1 MESVTKTGTILVVDD
16 DPDFRQ
22 EMKYYL
28 ERDGFTVVEAT
39 GQREASERI
48 RDLKPDLAVVNL
60 VMEQLDSGFVLSYHI
75 KKAYPTVPVIL
86 VTASTGDTHL
96 DFDTATESERSWIK
110 ADVLLQK
117 PLRYEQIKREILRL
131 L

>member
-1 MESVTKTGTILVVDD
+1 MESVTQTGTILVVDD

-28 ERDGFTVVEAT
+28 ERDGFTVVEAAS
-39 GQREASERI
+39 QREASDRI
-48 RDLKPDLAVVNL
+48 RDMKPDLAVINL

-131 L
+131 I